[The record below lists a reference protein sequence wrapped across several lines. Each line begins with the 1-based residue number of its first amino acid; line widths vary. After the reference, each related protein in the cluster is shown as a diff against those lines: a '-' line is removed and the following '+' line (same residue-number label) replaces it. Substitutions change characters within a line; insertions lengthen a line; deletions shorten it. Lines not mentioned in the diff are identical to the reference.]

1 MQVQMKP
8 ILKVDGK
15 NIDLS
20 KVLVISDPEI
30 NYHTET
36 YYTNLTM
43 SVDGAEANIRVK
55 LISMLDLEANFVKE
69 EVVIRNNVRDA
80 FKIGSNASD
89 EAKERAVAELREK
102 LLAIFPDGAVRYEGC
117 DSIIEFKGLHHNILI
132 ELLEDSWTEKVV
144 DVHGNGR
151 YYNIAAANLD
161 EMIKLWV
168 EHKDK

>member
-1 MQVQMKP
+1 MQVQMEP

-20 KVLVISDPEI
+20 KVLVIGDPEI
-30 NYHTET
+30 NYHAET

-43 SVDGAEANIRVK
+43 SVDGAEANIHVK
-55 LISMLDLEANFVKE
+55 LFSMLDLEANCVRE
-69 EVVIRNNVRDA
+69 EVVIRNSVRDA
-80 FKIGSNASD
+80 FKKDNNTSFEEKKYALD
-89 EAKERAVAELREK
+89 ELGEK
-102 LLAIFPDGAVRYEGC
+102 LLNIFPDGAVRYEGA

-144 DVHGNGR
+144 DIHGNGR
-151 YYNIAAANLD
+151 YYNEAAVMVD

-168 EHKDK
+168 EYKDK